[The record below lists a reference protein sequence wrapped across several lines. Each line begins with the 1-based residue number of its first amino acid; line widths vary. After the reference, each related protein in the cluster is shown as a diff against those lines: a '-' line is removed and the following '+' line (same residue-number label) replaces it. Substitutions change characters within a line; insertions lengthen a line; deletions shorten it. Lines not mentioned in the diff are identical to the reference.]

1 MAIACYPLIVAT
13 AEKISSGNAIYSSI
27 INHGLDRNA
36 EIVVIAEKTTGGAS
50 QIGPTDDIEK
60 ITTALG
66 IDLNTYVDWGKRNR
80 EKVDFSSIL
89 KLDVP
94 YVLLT
99 EGKRRAIFDQTDIK
113 AAWVT
118 FSDYH
123 NGAKNLLRFSQIGY
137 NYDITSALVYVEHL
151 CGPECS
157 SGRFVALK
165 LVGTQWVVKGS
176 NLIWVAY

>member
-66 IDLNTYVDWGKRNR
+66 IDLNTYVEWGKRNR
-80 EKVDFSSIL
+80 EKDTFRLNLIHLS
-89 KLDVP
+89 
-94 YVLLT
+94 
-99 EGKRRAIFDQTDIK
+99 
-113 AAWVT
+113 VT
-118 FSDYH
+118 FCRSPAPTH
-123 NGAKNLLRFSQIGY
+123 PHPTATIR
-137 NYDITSALVYVEHL
+137 
-151 CGPECS
+151 
-157 SGRFVALK
+157 
-165 LVGTQWVVKGS
+165 
-176 NLIWVAY
+176 